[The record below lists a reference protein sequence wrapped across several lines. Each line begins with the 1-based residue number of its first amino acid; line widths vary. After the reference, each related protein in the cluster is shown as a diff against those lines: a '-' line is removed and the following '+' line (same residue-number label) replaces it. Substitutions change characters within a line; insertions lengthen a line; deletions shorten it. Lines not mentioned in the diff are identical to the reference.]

1 MKSLWAIVAA
11 LKEIAWQL
19 ERMNRNA
26 EANQPDL
33 TRRPGER
40 DGEYFR
46 RLQKAEREA
55 GG

>member
-1 MKSLWAIVAA
+1 MKSLWAIAAA
-11 LKEIAWQL
+11 LKEIAFQL

-40 DGEYFR
+40 DGEFFR
-46 RLQKAEREA
+46 RLQNALRKA